1 MRREADARRRPVDP
15 PWVAPMIRTGWGYDA
30 HRFGGPG
37 PLVLCG
43 VEVSS
48 DHGLI
53 GTSDADVG
61 LHALIDAILGASALG
76 DLGELFPSADPR
88 WAGADSVEL
97 LAVARAVVE
106 EAGFR
111 VAAVDVTIVSETVR
125 VAPLRGEMRSILA
138 ASLGLDPSA
147 VSVKATTTDGMG
159 PIGRDEGIA
168 ATAVATVVQE

>member
-1 MRREADARRRPVDP
+1 MT
-15 PWVAPMIRTGWGYDA
+15 RTGWGHDA

-43 VEVSS
+43 VEVSL
-48 DHGLI
+48 DRGLA

-61 LHALIDAILGASALG
+61 LHAVIDAILGASALG

-88 WAGADSVEL
+88 WAGANSREL
-97 LAVARAVVE
+97 LAVARTRVE

-111 VAAVDVTIVSETVR
+111 VTAVDVTILAETVR
-125 VAPLRGEMRSILA
+125 VAPHRNEMRRVLA
-138 ASLGLDPSA
+138 AVLGLDVSD
-147 VSVKATTTDGMG
+147 VSVKATSTDGMG
-159 PIGRDEGIA
+159 PLGRDEGIA